1 MKKRNNII
9 FWPPRL
15 FAIFFIL
22 LVGLLSMDVFG
33 VGYGLWETLIAFLMH
48 NTYCHAVSVMIVTWK
63 IWTGNG
69 DTLHKIEHGMLY

>member
-33 VGYGLWETLIAFLMH
+33 VGYSLWETLIAFLMH
-48 NTYCHAVSVMIVTWK
+48 NIPTFLLAGVLFISWRWEMIGGVLWVLA
-63 IWTGNG
+63 G
-69 DTLHKIEHGMLY
+69 LS